1 MAIIGCTLVSIGSW
15 SGKIPVLGSFFRGSS
30 GSIVSLSGLY
40 NSLVVIVL
48 YLLKSNS
55 LPSTTSSYIITFT

>member
-1 MAIIGCTLVSIGSW
+1 MAIIGCTVVLIGSW
-15 SGKIPVLGSFFRGSS
+15 SGNIPVPGSFFRGSGS
-30 GSIVSLSGLY
+30 SIVSLNGLY

-55 LPSTTSSYIITFT
+55 